1 MLAPPCSA
9 CGSIGIQI
17 EPATPEGPGAI
28 ATPRSRKNW
37 RASGARSSEEGASET
52 ETEALLVGSA
62 KSGAG
67 MNVTET
73 VTGWLERL
81 PTVRSERK
89 RAPVAPVTSRTTGM
103 YFADETVG
111 AR

>member
-1 MLAPPCSA
+1 M
-9 CGSIGIQI
+9 
-17 EPATPEGPGAI
+17 EPAAPEGPGVI

-52 ETEALLVGSA
+52 ETEALLVGRA

-67 MNVTET
+67 MKPTEI
-73 VTGWLERL
+73 VTGSLERF
-81 PTVRSERK
+81 PSVRSDWK
-89 RAPVAPVTSRTTGM
+89 SAPGAPVTSRTTGM
-103 YFADETVG
+103 YFADETVD